1 MNHDHY
7 SDEYIRGILQS
18 VKSIAMVGLSA
29 NVARPSYFALG
40 YLAKKGYR
48 VTGVNPALAGKRVL
62 GVPCYAALADVPG
75 PVDMVDIFRS
85 AEAAA
90 GIVDEALLLT
100 PLPKVIWMQLGVR
113 QADAAA
119 KAEAAGMKVVM
130 NRCPKIEIGRLTGEI
145 GWLGINSRVMS
156 ARPLRPVRPGN
167 ADTGGTK

>member
-1 MNHDHY
+1 MKHDHY

-40 YLAKKGYR
+40 YLAKKGYLM
-48 VTGVNPALAGKRVL
+48 TGVNPALAGKSVL
-62 GVPCYAALADVPG
+62 GVPCYAALTDVPG

-90 GIVDEALLLT
+90 GIVDEALALE

-113 QADAAA
+113 HDEAAA
-119 KAEAAGMKVVM
+119 KAEAAGVKVVM
-130 NRCPKIEIGRLTGEI
+130 NRCPKIEIARLG
-145 GWLGINSRVMS
+145 L
-156 ARPLRPVRPGN
+156 
-167 ADTGGTK
+167 